1 MPQLSLHSP
10 VGELTLSEDDG
21 AIVAL
26 DWGWGRDQEETP
38 LLSEAK
44 AQLNAYFDGSRKD
57 FSLPLRPY
65 GSQFQQDV
73 WKEMLNIP
81 YGKTMTYGEMAKKLK
96 SAAQAIGGACGRNPI
111 PIIIP
116 CHRVLASGGKLGGYT
131 ADGGVEIKQ
140 ALLQLEGAL
149 EPSLFTI

>member
-10 VGELTLSEDDG
+10 IGELTLSEDDG

-38 LLSEAK
+38 LLLEAK
-44 AQLNAYFDGSRKD
+44 AQLNAYFDGSGEN

-65 GSQFQQDV
+65 GSQFQQNV

-81 YGKTMTYGEMAKKLK
+81 YGKTMTYGEMAKKLN
-96 SAAQAIGGACGRNPI
+96 SAAQPIGGACGRNPI

-131 ADGGVEIKQ
+131 ADGGLEIKR

-149 EPSLFTI
+149 EPSLFTF

>member
-38 LLSEAK
+38 LLLEAK

-73 WKEMLNIP
+73 WKEMLSIP
-81 YGKTMTYGEMAKKLK
+81 YGRTMTYGEMAKKLK
-96 SAAQAIGGACGRNPI
+96 SAAQPIGGACGRNPI

-131 ADGGVEIKQ
+131 ADGGIEIKQ